1 MLSMVTISLTASTWA
16 FSCSDGVKVLDDVR
30 EEVLRGSA
38 GGGARGEGE
47 WVDDVARVP
56 GSGPIFWLLLIGW

>member
-38 GGGARGEGE
+38 GGGGKG
-47 WVDDVARVP
+47 
-56 GSGPIFWLLLIGW
+56 GGGMGG